1 MAKVTTTL
9 VPVPDMLKRVRHL
22 VEWGEP
28 PATKK
33 RRTVEDAKHGNYPD
47 DVISSMDHCTRSK
60 AMYAL
65 EPSLRPISLQC
76 RYAPVKDEP
85 LSACHDQKDEH
96 PLAYLKSHIDRQ
108 NVGDYIVTARSR
120 AGWVRGL
127 LVKVVRALAKRT
139 HTSFVDKA
147 LLGCVP

>member
-1 MAKVTTTL
+1 MQ
-9 VPVPDMLKRVRHL
+9 
-22 VEWGEP
+22 
-28 PATKK
+28 
-33 RRTVEDAKHGNYPD
+33 DAKHGNYPNN
-47 DVISSMDHCTRSK
+47 VVGSMDHCTRSK

-65 EPSLRPISLQC
+65 EPSLRSISLQC
-76 RYAPVKDEP
+76 RYVPVKDEP
-85 LSACHDQKDEH
+85 LNAYHDQKDEH

-139 HTSFVDKA
+139 HRSFVEKM
-147 LLGCVP
+147 LLK